1 MMKAS
6 KKLGSSD
13 NWFKNHCIRIVK
25 VTYFLRINL
34 NKDNTVAAKIQ
45 IGLSDQA

>member
-13 NWFKNHCIRIVK
+13 NWFKTHCMRIVK
-25 VTYFLRINL
+25 VTNFLCLNL
-34 NKDNTVAAKIQ
+34 NKDDTVAAKIQ